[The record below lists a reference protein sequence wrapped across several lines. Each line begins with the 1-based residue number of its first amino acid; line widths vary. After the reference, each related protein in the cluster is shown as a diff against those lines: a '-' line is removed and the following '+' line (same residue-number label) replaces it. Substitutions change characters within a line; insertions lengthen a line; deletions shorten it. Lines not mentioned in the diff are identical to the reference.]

1 MRPRF
6 QKSLVSME
14 NTINAIGKEFD
25 PTGVYVSLFE
35 QKYPYMTKGCPEKVK
50 TREYHMCV
58 RYPKEVLLTDFLRL
72 GARYIPEL
80 EMVWNEEDERKRRDI
95 KADFL
100 PFATI
105 SCTLYTRQSEVAL
118 QDKLKHY
125 TGIMV
130 LDFDHI
136 DNVEEMK
143 RKVAALPWVWY
154 VGLSCSKRG
163 FFAIVPTDNTDYTRH
178 RLYCLAL
185 EHEMQKL
192 GLKLDDKCY
201 YVTCTRY
208 TSYDEEPLFNEHCV
222 YYTLPEGFE
231 EMAKDEL
238 AMKINALESRK
249 RIQQKVAQVKA
260 EPFRPEEPTDLL
272 RAKIEAYCKEWE
284 SKQIALDDYFDW
296 LKIGMSLSRYGE
308 TGWSWLDRISK
319 FSIKYDLQNNRKI
332 WEGVKPET
340 IRVQVGSFFFMCHR
354 YGVMPNIHQI
364 YDEVPFPVEVFP
376 IHVQDIINET
386 NRCLNFQKDHIASSL
401 LFVASIAI
409 GNSLVVNFK
418 NGWKD
423 KAILYMALVGKPGTN
438 KSAPLKFA
446 MTPIDE
452 RDAREMLKYKD
463 EYEKFDTA
471 MKTALRGRSTLPVEP
486 KCRQTVMS
494 DFTTEVLMRTHSANP
509 RGIAVYVDELMGF
522 IRNFNKYRAGNDEQV
537 WTQIYNGYNLVV
549 NRINCQPINIQD
561 TFIGIIGTIQPGMLP
576 EFAKG
581 KKESGFLDRWLF
593 SYPEVKQY
601 PRLNMEELDP
611 AVPRRWSE
619 IIERIYSLP
628 VDDECRNIRLTD
640 EASRIYMDWYNSL
653 ADLKDHDRYGM
664 AEAATKME
672 RYCMRFSIILEALKF
687 GCGQEEIKEIRADS
701 IRGAI
706 DLCTYYLSCTF
717 KARHQ
722 FRRNPTESLNSV
734 QKSVYSELPIQ
745 FTTAEG
751 LMIAAEMG
759 MKERTFK
766 DWIKS
771 DLFKHVSH
779 GLYEKAYK

>member
-1 MRPRF
+1 M
-6 QKSLVSME
+6 
-14 NTINAIGKEFD
+14 
-25 PTGVYVSLFE
+25 
-35 QKYPYMTKGCPEKVK
+35 
-50 TREYHMCV
+50 
-58 RYPKEVLLTDFLRL
+58 
-72 GARYIPEL
+72 
-80 EMVWNEEDERKRRDI
+80 
-95 KADFL
+95 
-100 PFATI
+100 
-105 SCTLYTRQSEVAL
+105 
-118 QDKLKHY
+118 
-125 TGIMV
+125 
-130 LDFDHI
+130 
-136 DNVEEMK
+136 
-143 RKVAALPWVWY
+143 
-154 VGLSCSKRG
+154 
-163 FFAIVPTDNTDYTRH
+163 
-178 RLYCLAL
+178 
-185 EHEMQKL
+185 
-192 GLKLDDKCY
+192 
-201 YVTCTRY
+201 
-208 TSYDEEPLFNEHCV
+208 
-222 YYTLPEGFE
+222 
-231 EMAKDEL
+231 
-238 AMKINALESRK
+238 
-249 RIQQKVAQVKA
+249 
-260 EPFRPEEPTDLL
+260 
-272 RAKIEAYCKEWE
+272 
-284 SKQIALDDYFDW
+284 
-296 LKIGMSLSRYGE
+296 
-308 TGWSWLDRISK
+308 
-319 FSIKYDLQNNRKI
+319 
-332 WEGVKPET
+332 
-340 IRVQVGSFFFMCHR
+340 
-354 YGVMPNIHQI
+354 
-364 YDEVPFPVEVFP
+364 
-376 IHVQDIINET
+376 
-386 NRCLNFQKDHIASSL
+386 
-401 LFVASIAI
+401 ASIAI

-687 GCGQEEIKEIRADS
+687 GCGQEDIKEIRADS

-779 GLYEKAYK
+779 GMYEKTYK